1 MNNRMSYNDVEQ
13 LKRQIKAR
21 LGNVANDVMNMAN
34 GVSRN
39 MPYGGARMQS
49 QSRQPQSGMGLQYGR
64 GGQQGRQQPQ
74 GGPAPQAGYGRQ
86 QGLQQRAGLPNAA
99 SSNMAFSNTASQQMK
114 SSMVPSMPMK
124 SSMAP
129 PADMKSSM
137 APSVPMKSPD
147 MRPQPMAGG
156 TYFDKYNCGHDYPKM
171 SMQQHIKSEL
181 DTDKQRRAENLQYAV
196 VMSEVLGEP
205 VSRKRRRKRRAV

>member
-13 LKRQIKAR
+13 LKRQIKSR
-21 LGNVANDVMNMAN
+21 LGNAANDVMNMAN

-64 GGQQGRQQPQ
+64 GGQQSQQQ
-74 GGPAPQAGYGRQ
+74 RA
-86 QGLQQRAGLPNAA
+86 GLQQRAALQSGVP
-99 SSNMAFSNTASQQMK
+99 SNTASRQI
-114 SSMVPSMPMK
+114 K

-137 APSVPMKSPD
+137 APPMDMKSSMSPSAPMKSSD
-147 MRPQPMAGG
+147 MRLQPMAGG
-156 TYFDKYNCGHDYPKM
+156 AHFDKYNCGHDYPKM

-181 DTDKQRRAENLQYAV
+181 DTDKQSRMENLQYAV

>member
-13 LKRQIKAR
+13 LKRQIKSR
-21 LGNVANDVMNMAN
+21 LGNTANDVMNMAN

-64 GGQQGRQQPQ
+64 SGQQSQQQ
-74 GGPAPQAGYGRQ
+74 RA
-86 QGLQQRAGLPNAA
+86 GLQQRAALQSGVP
-99 SSNMAFSNTASQQMK
+99 SNTASRQI
-114 SSMVPSMPMK
+114 K

-129 PADMKSSM
+129 PMDMKSSM
-137 APSVPMKSPD
+137 SPSAPMKSSD

-156 TYFDKYNCGHDYPKM
+156 AHFDKYNCGHDYPKM

-181 DTDKQRRAENLQYAV
+181 DTDKQSRMENLQYVV